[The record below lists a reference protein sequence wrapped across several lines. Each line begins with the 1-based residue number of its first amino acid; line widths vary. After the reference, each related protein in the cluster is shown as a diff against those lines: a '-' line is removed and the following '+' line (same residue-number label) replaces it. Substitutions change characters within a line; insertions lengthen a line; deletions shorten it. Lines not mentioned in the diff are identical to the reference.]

1 MEIFNNFKIEIEN
14 PAGSYKS
21 FEVGEEKEGEKYPL
35 EGVTYPVDYGY
46 IEGFQ
51 GEDGDPL
58 DVFVGSGDLSGYIK
72 VWRLDIPQET
82 KFFKNLTPEELAKVL
97 EVFKPVLLS
106 HEIISEEDEFL
117 VELAKF
123 RI

>member
-21 FEVGEEKEGEKYPL
+21 FEVDEEKEGEKYPL

-51 GEDGDPL
+51 GEDGAEL
-58 DVFVGSGDLSGYIK
+58 DVFVGSGNLNGYIK

-82 KFFKNLTPEELAKVL
+82 KFFKDLTQEELAKVL

-106 HEIISEEDEFL
+106 HEIISEEDKFL

-123 RI
+123 RV

>member
-1 MEIFNNFKIEIEN
+1 MEFFDNFKIEIEN

-21 FEVGEEKEGEKYPL
+21 FNIKDDPVWKEYPL

-46 IEGFQ
+46 LEGFQ
-51 GEDGDPL
+51 GEDGAEL
-58 DVFVGSGDLSGYIK
+58 DVFVGSGNLNGYIK
-72 VWRLDIPQET
+72 VWRLDVPEET

-106 HEIISEEDEFL
+106 HEIISDEEKFL
-117 VELAKF
+117 VELTKF
-123 RI
+123 RV

>member
-1 MEIFNNFKIEIEN
+1 MEILNNLKIEVEN

-21 FEVGEEKEGEKYPL
+21 FGDNEEYPL
-35 EGVTYPVDYGY
+35 KGVTYPVDYGF
-46 IEGFQ
+46 IEGLQ

-58 DVFVGSGDLSGYIK
+58 DVFVGSGNLNGYIK
-72 VWRLDIPQET
+72 VWRLDVPEET
-82 KFFKNLTPEELAKVL
+82 KFFKNLTQEELEKVL

-106 HEIISEEDEFL
+106 HETISDEEKFL

-123 RI
+123 RV